1 MRGISKEGFLMG
13 AFADKIRSTYVEKGN
28 LALFWAG
35 QAGFI
40 IKTDEQKLI
49 GLDLY
54 LSDCCERY
62 FGFKRIIPYI
72 LEPHELDFDY
82 IVSSHAHYD
91 HFDVDAVPMLMRGD
105 TQFIGA
111 MDTKAECDKAGMSD
125 KVTFIKCGDEVSL
138 GRNTVLK
145 GVPCDHGVNTPDAL
159 GLLIKSGKKTVYYMG
174 DTCYREDYYQ
184 NDEVKGADVLLAP
197 INGKFGNMNSQ
208 EAANA
213 ANILEPHVTVPY
225 HFWTFVEHGGNP
237 EEFKNQMIE
246 MNLSYKLLRIG
257 EGIII

>member
-1 MRGISKEGFLMG
+1 MRVIFREGLLMG
-13 AFADKIRSTYVEKGN
+13 VFADKIRSTYVEKGM

-91 HFDVDAVPMLMRGD
+91 HFDVDAIPMLMHGD

-111 MDTKAECDKAGMSD
+111 MDTKAECDKAGMID
-125 KVTFIKCGDEVSL
+125 KVTFIKSGDEVSL
-138 GRNTVLK
+138 GANVSLK
-145 GVPCDHGVNTPDAL
+145 GVPCDHGTDTPDAL
-159 GLLIKSGKKTVYYMG
+159 GLLIKSGEKTIYYMG
-174 DTCYREDYYQ
+174 DTAYREDYYQ

-197 INGKFGNMNSQ
+197 INGKFGNMNSE
-208 EAANA
+208 EASDA
-213 ANILEPHVTVPY
+213 AAILTPDMTIPY
-225 HFWTFVEHGGNP
+225 HFWTFAEHGGNP
-237 EEFKNQMIE
+237 EEFKEKMTE
-246 MNLSYKLLRIG
+246 KKLSYKLLRIG